1 MRVVTIEEHWT
12 TEGIDRALRAQPES
26 VRDESVALNDRGDI
40 PERLFDIGE
49 LRIAAMDA
57 AGVDVQIL
65 SLAPPGTHGLP
76 AGDAVALAREAN
88 ELASAAVAR
97 YPGRFRAMTTLPM
110 SDPDA
115 ALAELRRTADDP
127 AHVGIMSYGR
137 SGDRPLDH
145 PSYDELLGVAAE
157 LGKPVFVHPQI
168 PPKAVRDAAYRGFD
182 PVTELALATFGWGWH
197 IEAGL
202 AALRLILRGT
212 FDRHPSLQV
221 VVGHW
226 GEALLLFLD
235 RADSLSNV
243 ATHLERR
250 VAEYFATNIHITT
263 SGMLTPRL
271 LRHALDHVSAERILL
286 SPMRVIET
294 LGDLVEPEGT
304 IAIMSSG
311 QGSIANNQRGGF
323 EIYRASKSALNQLM
337 RSYAAR
343 HADDPR
349 TLLLMAPGWV
359 KTDLGGPGA
368 QLTIGESIPNLVS
381 TVDAQRGQ
389 PGLQYL
395 DYLGRTVAW

>member
-1 MRVVTIEEHWT
+1 MTSTTVLLIGASRGLGHAIAAEYLDRGAQVVATVRGNGHTPLHELEQQPRLEIEHVDI
-12 TEGIDRALRAQPES
+12 TEPAQVDALR
-26 VRDESVALNDRGDI
+26 
-40 PERLFDIGE
+40 ERLSGRRFD
-49 LRIAAMDA
+49 LLFVN
-57 AGVDVQIL
+57 AGVTNGERETVADV
-65 SLAPPGTHGLP
+65 S
-76 AGDAVALAREAN
+76 
-88 ELASAAVAR
+88 
-97 YPGRFRAMTTLPM
+97 
-110 SDPDA
+110 
-115 ALAELRRTADDP
+115 
-127 AHVGIMSYGR
+127 
-137 SGDRPLDH
+137 
-145 PSYDELLGVAAE
+145 
-157 LGKPVFVHPQI
+157 
-168 PPKAVRDAAYRGFD
+168 
-182 PVTELALATFGWGWH
+182 TEEFT
-197 IEAGL
+197 
-202 AALRLILRGT
+202 RLMI
-212 FDRHPSLQV
+212 
-221 VVGHW
+221 
-226 GEALLLFLD
+226 
-235 RADSLSNV
+235 
-243 ATHLERR
+243 
-250 VAEYFATNIHITT
+250 TN
-263 SGMLTPRL
+263 
-271 LRHALDHVSAERILL
+271 AL